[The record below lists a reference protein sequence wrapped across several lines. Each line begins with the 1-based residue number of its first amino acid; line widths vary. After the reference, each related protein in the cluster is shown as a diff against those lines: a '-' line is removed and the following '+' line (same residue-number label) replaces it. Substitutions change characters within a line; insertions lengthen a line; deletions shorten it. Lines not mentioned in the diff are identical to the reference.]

1 MSHLQLR
8 DGELDRIRRNYPD
21 KIPIFITKSMQS
33 KDNIPDIRKKKFLVP
48 SHFTMG
54 EFVCTIR
61 RWLLLSPE
69 QAIFVFINNVLP
81 CTSDTIAKIHED
93 HKSPDGVLRVT
104 YAAENTFGSN
114 SCDSSCL
121 TF

>member
-21 KIPIFITKSMQS
+21 KIPIFITKSMHS

-48 SHFTMG
+48 SQFTMG
-54 EFVCTIR
+54 EFVLTIR
-61 RWLLLSPE
+61 RWLLLTPE
-69 QAIFVFINNVLP
+69 QAIFVFIDNVLP
-81 CTSDTIAKIHED
+81 CTSDTVAQIYEN

-104 YAAENTFGSN
+104 YASENTFGFN
-114 SCDSSCL
+114 ACGSSCL
-121 TF
+121 IS

>member
-69 QAIFVFINNVLP
+69 QAIFIFIN
-81 CTSDTIAKIHED
+81 TIIRSKIIFDINRNTFTIKIHN
-93 HKSPDGVLRVT
+93 VT
-104 YAAENTFGSN
+104 P
-114 SCDSSCL
+114 
-121 TF
+121 

>member
-1 MSHLQLR
+1 MH
-8 DGELDRIRRNYPD
+8 
-21 KIPIFITKSMQS
+21 S

-54 EFVCTIR
+54 EFVATIR

-81 CTSDTIAKIHED
+81 CTSDTIAKIHEEY
-93 HKSPDGVLRVT
+93 KSPDGVLRVT

-114 SCDSSCL
+114 SCDFSYL